1 MSIGPNY
8 GSLPLTSPEHSLSDP
23 VAESRTLD
31 NFSENFEP
39 AKLETASHDAPVWVR
54 VGRLFDGNSNHLISP
69 AHLVY
74 DAVTIRYVG
83 MDDAS
88 PPANLLR
95 AGQTEPDANLPE
107 ITVLPMLIEAHAH
120 LFLDGT
126 PVDFEVRRQY
136 LTLSPEKLLAK
147 ARNRWPRILATG
159 VGTVRDAGDKD
170 GVGLHLAAECAEM
183 RGQIATTGT
192 IDSPGAA
199 IHHQGRYASFMA
211 RPVEEFTSPAACV
224 ADRVAR
230 GANRIKLIATGII
243 NFKAGKVTAPP
254 QMSVDEVRAF
264 VEAATAHGLQS
275 FAHASGTDGIENV
288 IEGGV
293 TTVEHGF
300 FVTRQQLAKLRDR
313 QIGWVPTFAPV
324 QVQIDRASEL
334 GWDDEITTKLRRII
348 EGHSEMLRLAS
359 EMGVTIIAGSD
370 AGSCGVPHGLG
381 FLREL
386 ELMQMAGMPPIE
398 VLQSATG
405 TSAALLGF
413 SEPIGRLAPGC
424 RTRLIFTRHNPTVDV
439 TVLGREKMILF
450 DGQVIAGS
458 PLEPQ
463 TVRMIDTN
471 GQD

>member
-1 MSIGPNY
+1 MDND
-8 GSLPLTSPEHSLSDP
+8 PEIFDSS
-23 VAESRTLD
+23 
-31 NFSENFEP
+31 
-39 AKLETASHDAPVWVR
+39 KLETASHKAPVWVR
-54 VGRLFDGNSNHLISP
+54 VGRLFDGHSNPLVSP

-74 DAVTIRYVG
+74 DALKIRYVG
-83 MDDAS
+83 GDDAS

-95 AGQTEPDANLPE
+95 PGQTKPDANLPE

-126 PVDFEVRRQY
+126 PVDFEVRRKY
-136 LTLSPEKLLAK
+136 LTLSPEELLAQ
-147 ARNRWPRILATG
+147 ARNRWPEILATG

-170 GVGLHLAAECAEM
+170 GVGLRLAAESAET
-183 RGQIATTGT
+183 RGQISTTGM

-243 NFKAGKVTAPP
+243 NFKAGQVTAPP

-264 VEAATAHGLQS
+264 VEAAREHGLQS

-300 FVTRQQLAKLRDR
+300 FVSRQQLSKLRDR
-313 QIGWVPTFAPV
+313 QMGWVPTFAPV

-334 GWDDEITTKLRRII
+334 GWDESITSKLRRII
-348 EGHSEMLRLAS
+348 EEHSESLRLAS

-386 ELMQMAGMPPIE
+386 ELMQQAGMPPVE
-398 VLQSATG
+398 VLKSATG
-405 TSAALLGF
+405 TSAALLSF

-439 TVLGREKMILF
+439 TTLAREKTILF
-450 DGQVIAGS
+450 DGQAIAGS
-458 PLEPQ
+458 RLEPR
-463 TVRMIDTN
+463 TVPTVDTA